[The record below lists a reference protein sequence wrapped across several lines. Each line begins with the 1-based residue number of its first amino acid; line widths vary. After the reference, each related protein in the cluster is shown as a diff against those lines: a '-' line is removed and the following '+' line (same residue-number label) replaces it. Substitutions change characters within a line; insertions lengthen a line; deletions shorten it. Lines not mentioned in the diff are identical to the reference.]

1 MLFTLAQVIGAL
13 AVIRGAPEVQMERR
27 SVLIIAFV

>member
-13 AVIRGAPEVQMERR
+13 AVIRGAPEAQMEQRAAL
-27 SVLIIAFV
+27 VIALV

>member
-13 AVIRGAPEVQMERR
+13 AEVRDVPEAQMKHRAAL
-27 SVLIIAFV
+27 VIAFD

>member
-13 AVIRGAPEVQMERR
+13 AVIRGVPEAQVERR
-27 SVLIIAFV
+27 GALTIALG